1 MKKCLRLIWRLSVQ
15 SKDTITLNS
24 IIIVFA
30 SKLKEKIKKK
40 GLLQNCGSRT
50 YLWPY
55 NTNLEKLIEQI
66 IQMHEYM
73 KWASTVISIIWW
85 FINNCYDRRKVNTEQ
100 NVESVISFSRIAI
113 CSLITT
119 AWLRALLTTSQSN
132 LQCLHR

>member
-1 MKKCLRLIWRLSVQ
+1 MFKIDLTAFCAIKGRNYFKFYNYSFCIKTQ
-15 SKDTITLNS
+15 G
-24 IIIVFA
+24 
-30 SKLKEKIKKK
+30 KIKRK
-40 GLLQNCGSRT
+40 GLIQNCGSRT

-55 NTNLEKLIEQI
+55 NTNLRKLIEQI

-85 FINNCYDRRKVNTEQ
+85 FINYCYNRRKGNAEQ